1 MEGVSHHGRAAPV
14 VARLLEGE
22 KMAPLCAEFGI
33 SRKTGYKI
41 YDRYKDCGI
50 GAFTDRSRRA
60 RVYDHSPVRTEDAEN
75 AFGCSPS
82 GAGDDRNPAYQSAD
96 GRAIVVSVNS
106 SAVTLFVLGTV
117 NTEITE
123 PRLEQEQTALRD
135 LILFFLGAGLGEGVG
150 DFDPFVN
157 HF

>member
-1 MEGVSHHGRAAPV
+1 MDERLRF

-135 LILFFLGAGLGEGVG
+135 LILIEHAHVLTRPARPACGRRSVSSAG
-150 DFDPFVN
+150 
-157 HF
+157 